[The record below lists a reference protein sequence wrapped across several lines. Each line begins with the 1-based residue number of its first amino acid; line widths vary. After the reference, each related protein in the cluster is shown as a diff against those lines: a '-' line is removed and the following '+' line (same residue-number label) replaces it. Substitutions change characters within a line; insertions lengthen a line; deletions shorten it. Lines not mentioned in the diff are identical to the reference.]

1 MVSFVISKD
10 HPGKKLPYKN
20 QKAIGFS
27 GHFGAADGANLRVFS
42 ETLGV
47 GVAADLSA
55 GALHAHPAP
64 RRNGRPEDDR
74 WDRWDCWFQNKTW
87 SEKVATNI

>member
-1 MVSFVISKD
+1 MVSFVTKD
-10 HPGKKLPYKN
+10 HPGKNLPYKN
-20 QKAIGFS
+20 QKAIVSS

-47 GVAADLSA
+47 GAAADLSA

-64 RRNGRPEDDR
+64 RRNVGTG
-74 WDRWDCWFQNKTW
+74 DRWDCWFQHKTW
-87 SEKVATNI
+87 SEKVETNI